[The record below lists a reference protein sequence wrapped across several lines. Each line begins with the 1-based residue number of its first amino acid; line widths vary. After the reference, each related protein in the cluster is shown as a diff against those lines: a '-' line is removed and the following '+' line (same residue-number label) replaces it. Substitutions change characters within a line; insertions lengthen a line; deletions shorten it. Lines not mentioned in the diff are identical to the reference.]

1 MVFWKPKGRDYIAE
15 DGRKILK
22 EKLKKLNVIM

>member
-1 MVFWKPKGRDYIAE
+1 LGNPKRRDYVAE

-22 EKLKKLNVIM
+22 EKFKKLDVMM

>member
-1 MVFWKPKGRDYIAE
+1 LGNPKGRDFVAE

-22 EKLKKLNVIM
+22 EKLKKLDVMM